1 VNPLDEKHYR
11 ILKKCASSYEFA
23 DLALHESSVANLII
37 EQIDPK
43 DIKEVQ
49 DAVNSTREILKSL
62 VGYAKTLRL
71 DEELKDLFDYI
82 KELEGA
88 LDKAQSSLAD
98 VSFDRGAI
106 MNFFG
111 SKATLPD
118 LASSTIILN
127 ARAADFA
134 NGFLRALQNIQDNL
148 VPILSDVDDSE
159 TLANAAGAN
168 PNIDLEKISAGLNA
182 ELKKSLGGTM
192 FGKVKSFFQQGIGS
206 SAGSKVLKSLPK
218 RDMAVLAKTISDA
231 LINAKISN
239 LLGQD
244 IPTPDDSEVRGLEDE
259 MKDIADAAPDEGEEG
274 EDAKENEEETSE
286 DIDADLE
293 AAAKEAAETSKSPT
307 DGALDALDSWVEKL
321 SASSQQT
328 LRAGGRLDA
337 LKSGIK
343 DRLERSA
350 DAISGEIEG
359 AIGDWRAEH
368 EETLVKSK
376 RFSKKNFDTL
386 QKLVPNLTSF
396 MLKQVEESAGKLTRD
411 SVRQFTY
418 LYLNR
423 LFARRN
429 RLDESNSKTLR
440 RWQKLAGL
448 IQ

>member
-1 VNPLDEKHYR
+1 MNPLDEKHYR